1 MILCSKEC
9 DPCCDF
15 CIHAIHEEFFLGKKH
30 VVGGPIGCL
39 YHKDLEH
46 QEIAEFCGI
55 CPRTLRKYFAYYP
68 ELKYGKN
75 FDKKNISNY
84 VNFLRDTAGFKFAE
98 DKEFFLKKQVD
109 KFLKNNL

>member
-1 MILCSKEC
+1 MIIEIN
-9 DPCCDF
+9 D
-15 CIHAIHEEFFLGKKH
+15 AENGKKRKA
-30 VVGGPIGCL
+30 L
-39 YHKDLEH
+39 LMLKMMEYAKNKFKTQE
-46 QEIAEFCGI
+46 EIAEFCGI